1 MGIFNWFDSGK
12 TVVKTVKGKYTGKP
26 LDVTVDDIRK
36 KYIIDEQGHK
46 NEIALFLRENSTD
59 RKAKRKLLRM
69 HNGLAFNITK
79 LWDRYSV

>member
-46 NEIALFLRENSTD
+46 NEIHSLVNSTD
-59 RKAKRKLLRM
+59 RKAKRKSIE
-69 HNGLAFNITK
+69 N
-79 LWDRYSV
+79 S

>member
-1 MGIFNWFDSGK
+1 MGIFNWFDGGK

-59 RKAKRKLLRM
+59 RKAKRKIIE
-69 HNGLAFNITK
+69 NA
-79 LWDRYSV
+79 

>member
-46 NEIALFLRENSTD
+46 NEIALFLRKTRQIVKPNE
-59 RKAKRKLLRM
+59 KLLRM

>member
-46 NEIALFLRENSTD
+46 NEIALFLR
-59 RKAKRKLLRM
+59 
-69 HNGLAFNITK
+69 
-79 LWDRYSV
+79 

>member
-12 TVVKTVKGKYTGKP
+12 TVVKTVKDKYTGKP

-59 RKAKRKLLRM
+59 RKAKRKIIE
-69 HNGLAFNITK
+69 NA
-79 LWDRYSV
+79 